1 MKINEIQKGVLYI
14 IPSPLGDTPP
24 LEVLPISI
32 KTVINELT
40 HFIVENEK
48 MGRRFIKKII
58 PSKNQDEL
66 VVFQLNKYSTQ
77 EEINTYLDCCSKG
90 ISIGLLS
97 DVGCPGIA
105 DPGAVIVSK
114 AHKNKIKVKPLVGP
128 SSIIL
133 AMMSS
138 GMNGQNFAF
147 NGYLPIDKKNR
158 SHALSK
164 LQRLAEKN
172 NQAQI
177 FIETPYR
184 NNNLFFEMLKVLDSS
199 TRICVA
205 CDLSMKSEFVKTLSV
220 LEWKKDKPDLNKR
233 PCIFIIESFN

>member
-114 AHKNKIKVKPLVGP
+114 AHKNKKVYTRWLRKQK
-128 SSIIL
+128 I
-133 AMMSS
+133 
-138 GMNGQNFAF
+138 
-147 NGYLPIDKKNR
+147 
-158 SHALSK
+158 
-164 LQRLAEKN
+164 
-172 NQAQI
+172 
-177 FIETPYR
+177 YR
-184 NNNLFFEMLKVLDSS
+184 
-199 TRICVA
+199 
-205 CDLSMKSEFVKTLSV
+205 
-220 LEWKKDKPDLNKR
+220 
-233 PCIFIIESFN
+233 

>member
-1 MKINEIQKGVLYI
+1 MKINDTQKGVLYI

-48 MGRRFIKKII
+48 MGRRFIKKIV

-105 DPGAVIVSK
+105 DPGAEVVEI
-114 AHKNKIKVKPLVGP
+114 AHQLKMKVKPLVGP
-128 SSIIL
+128 SSILL
-133 AMMSS
+133 ALIAS
-138 GMNGQNFAF
+138 GKNGQNFTF
-147 NGYLPIDKKNR
+147 NGYLPKDRGERIKMLKNLER
-158 SHALSK
+158 LSRNG
-164 LQRLAEKN
+164 QT
-172 NQAQI
+172 QI
-177 FIETPYR
+177 FMETPFR
-184 NNNLFFEMLKVLDSS
+184 NNHLIEDVLVHCDNSLKLCIAASS
-199 TRICVA
+199 TLANEKVIT
-205 CDLSMKSEFVKTLSV
+205 KTIGD
-220 LEWKKDKPDLNKR
+220 WKKQHPDYHKDY
-233 PCIFIIESFN
+233 CIFVL

>member
-1 MKINEIQKGVLYI
+1 VKINEIQKGVLYI

-164 LQRLAEKN
+164 FQRLAEK
-172 NQAQI
+172 
-177 FIETPYR
+177 
-184 NNNLFFEMLKVLDSS
+184 K
-199 TRICVA
+199 
-205 CDLSMKSEFVKTLSV
+205 
-220 LEWKKDKPDLNKR
+220 
-233 PCIFIIESFN
+233 